1 MRVIGMPRTGTVT
14 HATAALPLG
23 YASHPTDPPACAGL
37 ANLQLVTMA
46 NFGFAA
52 PLANWLA
59 HNHHMPC
66 ALPTVVHALDNATL
80 ALCNRLVDQARGE
93 HCILADCPLCSSEG
107 YSGPMDKH
115 PGRSAIGEYKWYAL
129 RRFLREGRGQ
139 PNAPRAALWLDSDAL
154 VQGQHCLGKLL
165 GMPEVML
172 VSTSLEGCPRT
183 VQLSA
188 ARPQLKMN
196 TGVILVRQTEVAR
209 SLLDHVI
216 HHFESSDT
224 PRYCADQ
231 WLFNELMVKFGNM
244 SSSGK
249 RWSVAL
255 PAIPSSDPPL
265 AALRTNIR
273 LLSDTVW
280 PRMLSNRSRAYASW
294 PQSSSRSM
302 KTSMPSSDAAPNTI
316 CLYHPWV
323 KGHESHADF
332 FRHDGMWWL

>member
-1 MRVIGMPRTGTVT
+1 MPAMVISLPT
-14 HATAALPLG
+14 ATT
-23 YASHPTDPPACAGL
+23 SRSTDPPACAGGL
-37 ANLQLVTMA
+37 ANLQLVTMG
-46 NFGFAA
+46 NFAFAA
-52 PLANWLA
+52 SLTNWLA
-59 HNHHMPC
+59 HHHHMPC
-66 ALPTVVHALDNATL
+66 APPKLVHALDNATL
-80 ALCNRLVDQARGE
+80 ALCNRLVDRARGE
-93 HCILADCPLCSSEG
+93 DCILADCPRCSSEG

-115 PGRSAIGEYKWYAL
+115 PGRNAILEYKFHAL
-129 RRFLREGRGQ
+129 RRFLREGMGE
-139 PNAPRAALWLDSDAL
+139 PSTPRAALWLDSDAL

-165 GMPEVML
+165 GMPEDML
-172 VSTSLEGCPRT
+172 VSTALEACPRT

-196 TGVILVRQTEVAR
+196 TGVILVRQTEAAR

-216 HHFESSDT
+216 HYFESSDT

-231 WLFNELMVKFGNM
+231 WLFNELLVKFGNM
-244 SSSGK
+244 SSTGK

-255 PAIPSSDPPL
+255 PASPSSDPPL

-294 PQSSSRSM
+294 PQFSSSRS
-302 KTSMPSSDAAPNTI
+302 TSRPSSDAATDMI

-332 FRHDGMWWL
+332 FSHDGMWWL